1 MPAIALACTLE
12 SKAWLANLMQRV
24 PRSGAN
30 SSLKPLAKG
39 CKVRRRGCSL
49 AVRHGPVGGRC
60 SRADRANPPCGLPLG
75 SCSAGGSNGRRR
87 RCPWCPRWD
96 AARQS
101 GGALEGEKASERGAD
116 IGVHS
121 RVPWSGIVAA
131 WGAGDELVG
140 LGCGSPPRDGFD
152 GAVREPR
159 VELAETRS
167 EVAAASRVDASHRSS
182 SQRVAPGGSAG
193 GGYRRQRVRP
203 GV

>member
-1 MPAIALACTLE
+1 MRCDMAQSEADARELIGSTHRVACRWGDAVPE
-12 SKAWLANLMQRV
+12 AHRV
-24 PRSGAN
+24 
-30 SSLKPLAKG
+30 L
-39 CKVRRRGCSL
+39 C
-49 AVRHGPVGGRC
+49 C
-60 SRADRANPPCGLPLG
+60 SR
-75 SCSAGGSNGRRR
+75 NGRRR

-101 GGALEGEKASERGAD
+101 GGALEGDKASERGAD

-121 RVPWSGIVAA
+121 RVPWSGIVVA
-131 WGAGDELVG
+131 WGALEMSRLDLAAA
-140 LGCGSPPRDGFD
+140 RRRADGFD